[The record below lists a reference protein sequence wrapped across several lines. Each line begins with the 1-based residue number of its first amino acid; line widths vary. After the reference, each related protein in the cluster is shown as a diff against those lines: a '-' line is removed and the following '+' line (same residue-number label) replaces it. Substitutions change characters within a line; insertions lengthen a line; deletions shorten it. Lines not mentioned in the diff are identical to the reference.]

1 MSLLS
6 WRIKILLGSP
16 LPATHCSQLRAAHS
30 LFHSLLLTPALPGS
44 KRLQMTL
51 TISWSSQDGG
61 GVVVRLR
68 AGKEFP
74 DTRQNEREIKFI
86 RVGDAV
92 RTANQ
97 LKGELTLNRGP

>member
-61 GVVVRLR
+61 VLWSDCELEKNFQTQDRM
-68 AGKEFP
+68 
-74 DTRQNEREIKFI
+74 REK
-86 RVGDAV
+86 
-92 RTANQ
+92 
-97 LKGELTLNRGP
+97 